1 MLGYV
6 IVFKHNMSMIK
17 TQVQVMI
24 HDDRHREL
32 HELRVCI
39 LCFKMAIALDGGMF
53 TFIRKTT

>member
-1 MLGYV
+1 
-6 IVFKHNMSMIK
+6 MIK